1 MSTLGGAA
9 TLPNFT
15 IRRWTAKHERAV
27 PLVAEDKLSDE
38 EIAAELG
45 ITRQWLDKWK
55 RDPQFRE
62 RVEAYREEVRA
73 ALVAR
78 GIREKENRI
87 RTYNDIHGKLLQVI
101 EERAADPN
109 LAHVPGGKTGL
120 VVAKPILAKVYEE
133 AAVELGDPENPEYV
147 SDREYLGSVKRSVI
161 EFEYAVDT
169 GTLKELREVS
179 KQAAI
184 EVGEWNEKEPGK
196 TTALDVLSAL
206 AAFGRGELDAP
217 APKRLPPATA
227 MTVEP
232 DEDWGMPTP

>member
-9 TLPNFT
+9 SPNYT
-15 IRRWTAKHERAV
+15 IGRWTSLHDEAV
-27 PLVAEDKLSDE
+27 KLVAEDRLTDV
-38 EIAAELG
+38 EIAAQLG
-45 ITRQWLDKWK
+45 KTKKTLENWK
-55 RDPQFRE
+55 QDPQFRE
-62 RVEAYREEVRA
+62 RVDAYREEVRA

-120 VVAKPILAKVYEE
+120 IVAKPIHAKVYEE
-133 AAVELGDPENPEYV
+133 SPVMLGDPDEPEFIT
-147 SDREYLGSVKRSVI
+147 DRAYLNSVKRSVI

-196 TTALDVLSAL
+196 ATALDVLSAL
-206 AAFGRGELDAP
+206 AAFGRGEFDAP

-227 MTVEP
+227 TAIEP
-232 DEDWGMPTP
+232 DEDWGMPSA